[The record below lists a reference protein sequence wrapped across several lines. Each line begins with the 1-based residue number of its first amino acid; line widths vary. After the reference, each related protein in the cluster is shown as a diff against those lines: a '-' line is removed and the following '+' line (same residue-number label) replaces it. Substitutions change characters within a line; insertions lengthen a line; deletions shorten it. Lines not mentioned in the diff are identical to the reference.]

1 MQKTLKSAV
10 VLSGVGL
17 HGGQAATV
25 KVSPADVDS
34 GIVILR
40 TDADMKDQVIP
51 AAWNFAEHSPLCTKL
66 VNDAGVTIS
75 TIEHLMAGLAGCG
88 ITNAMIEVD
97 GPEVPI
103 LDGSAHEFVQAFLE
117 AGIQEQNAPARVL
130 RILKPVRVTHGDA
143 WAELTPAD
151 SFRMDFEID
160 FVDGAIGHQK
170 KSLTMANGAFVHELC
185 NSRTFCSHSTVKA
198 MHDAGLALGGT
209 LENAV
214 VFEGDTVL
222 SPGGLRHADE
232 PVRHKMLDALGDL
245 YLVGAPILGL
255 YRGYKAGHTLTNKLL
270 HAVFADETA
279 YEFTSA
285 DAQMAAFL
293 PGADITRSDLPTLA

>member
-1 MQKTLKSAV
+1 MQKTLKSTV
-10 VLSGVGL
+10 KLSGVGL

-25 KVSPADVDS
+25 KVSPADIDS

-40 TDADMKDQVIP
+40 SDADDQQQTIP

-88 ITNAMIEVD
+88 ITNAVIDVD

-103 LDGSAHEFVQAFLE
+103 LDGSSHEFVQAFLD
-117 AGIQEQNAPARVL
+117 AGIVSQNAPARVL

-143 WAELTPAD
+143 WAELSPAD
-151 SFRMDFEID
+151 IFRMDFEID
-160 FVDGAIGHQK
+160 FADGAIGHQK
-170 KSLTMANGAFVHELC
+170 KSLAMANGAFVHELC
-185 NSRTFCSHSTVKA
+185 NSRTFCSNSTVKA

-209 LENAV
+209 MENAV
-214 VFEGDTVL
+214 VFEGDLVL
-222 SPGGLRHADE
+222 SPGGLRHSDE

-245 YLVGAPILGL
+245 YLVGALILGA

-270 HAVFADETA
+270 HAVFADDDA
-279 YEFTSA
+279 YEFTYA
-285 DAQMAAFL
+285 DDQIAACL
-293 PGADITRSDLPTLA
+293 PGADVTRGDLPKLA